1 MKVIKRSGEE
11 VEYNEQNIINAISKA
26 NKEVMD
32 EEKLS
37 NDEILQI
44 ANNITEYVK
53 SSTYILNIEDIQ
65 NLVEQNIYNV
75 EGNKFAILKAYMIY
89 RYKHQMLREQNT
101 TDAAILSLVDGNNE
115 EVLQENS
122 NKNPIILPT
131 QRDYIAGEV
140 SKDMAKRYIIPEKIW
155 KAHEE
160 GLIHGHDFDYL
171 IQHEHNCCL
180 VNLKDMLENG
190 TVISNT
196 KIDTPHRF
204 PTACNIATQIIAQV
218 ASSQFGG
225 QTISL
230 AHLAPYVESSRN
242 KFRKMF
248 KFLKDSIS
256 EETYNEIVE
265 ILTKTDIK
273 AGVQTIQYQVN
284 TLMTCN
290 GQTPFIS
297 VYMDINEAETEQ
309 EKKDLALI
317 IEEVL
322 NQRIQGIKNED
333 GVWVTPAFPKLLYV
347 LDENNIK
354 EGTEYW
360 YLTKLAAKCTAK
372 RMVPDYISAKV
383 MRELKEGNVFPCMG
397 CRSFLQPYKDENGNY
412 KFYGRFN
419 QGVATV
425 NLVDAALSSH
435 GDFDKF
441 WDILDERTEMCHE
454 ILKIRH
460 ERLEGTVSD
469 VAPILWQHGG
479 LARLKK
485 GEKIDKL
492 LHNDYSSI
500 SLGYAGLYECV
511 KYMTGKSHTDP
522 EARDFAMQVMQKLVD
537 KANEWK
543 AKENVGYSI
552 YGTPIESTTYKFAKC
567 LKKRFGII
575 EGITD
580 RNYITNSYHVP
591 VFEKID
597 AFSKLAFEAPFQ
609 HLSTGGSI
617 SYIEVPNLQKNLN
630 AVLDVMQFMYEN
642 IMYAEMNTKSDYCQ
656 ECGYSGEI
664 EIVKNDYGKYIWRN

>member
-11 VEYNEQNIINAISKA
+11 VEYNEKNIINAISKA

-44 ANNITEYVK
+44 ANNITKYVK

-383 MRELKEGNVFPCMG
+383 MRELKEGNVFPCI
-397 CRSFLQPYKDENGNY
+397 N
-412 KFYGRFN
+412 
-419 QGVATV
+419 
-425 NLVDAALSSH
+425 
-435 GDFDKF
+435 
-441 WDILDERTEMCHE
+441 
-454 ILKIRH
+454 
-460 ERLEGTVSD
+460 
-469 VAPILWQHGG
+469 
-479 LARLKK
+479 
-485 GEKIDKL
+485 
-492 LHNDYSSI
+492 
-500 SLGYAGLYECV
+500 
-511 KYMTGKSHTDP
+511 KSC
-522 EARDFAMQVMQKLVD
+522 A
-537 KANEWK
+537 
-543 AKENVGYSI
+543 
-552 YGTPIESTTYKFAKC
+552 
-567 LKKRFGII
+567 
-575 EGITD
+575 
-580 RNYITNSYHVP
+580 
-591 VFEKID
+591 
-597 AFSKLAFEAPFQ
+597 
-609 HLSTGGSI
+609 
-617 SYIEVPNLQKNLN
+617 
-630 AVLDVMQFMYEN
+630 
-642 IMYAEMNTKSDYCQ
+642 
-656 ECGYSGEI
+656 
-664 EIVKNDYGKYIWRN
+664 